1 MNQQRLV
8 KTSKEERGEKTPGA
22 PSELNL
28 RKTGVNRVGSG
39 LNRSLIACVQSV
51 SAEMGKM
58 VEEMRVLQLLLV
70 GSANLSDRGQ
80 TVGSQ
85 EGIVIECYYGVFYL
99 G

>member
-1 MNQQRLV
+1 MNQQRLA
-8 KTSKEERGEKTPGA
+8 KTSKEERGEETQGFV
-22 PSELNL
+22 SELNL
-28 RKTGVNRVGSG
+28 RKRGINRMRSG
-39 LNRSLIACVQSV
+39 LKRSLIACVQSV
-51 SAEMGKM
+51 SAEIGKM

-70 GSANLSDRGQ
+70 GSANLFAREQ